1 MLEIKKVLEDYEAG
15 KIKLTP
21 AFVEELRQYGDDKV
35 LLAMPTVDGNKMIV
49 MDKAKATELYE
60 LAKKEIQKN
69 VYSL

>member
-15 KIKLTP
+15 KIKLSSE
-21 AFVEELRQYGDDKV
+21 FVSELRQYGDDKV
-35 LLAMPTVDGNKMIV
+35 LITVPTEDGNKLIV
-49 MDKAKATELYE
+49 MDKKKATELYE

>member
-15 KIKLTP
+15 KIKLSP
-21 AFVEELRQYGDDKV
+21 EFVSELRQYGDDKV
-35 LLAMPTVDGNKMIV
+35 LISVPTEDGNKLIV
-49 MDKAKATELYE
+49 MDKKKATELYE